1 MELMGS
7 SQKKNI
13 ETIAGKNRIIDNI
26 IEALVTRDH
35 FLLLGHKNPDED
47 CIASL
52 VGLAIILSK
61 FSKGTTIY
69 LGATIARQYQYLLNI
84 CKYNSI
90 TVTNGFSP
98 KTDPVEVIAI
108 LDTPKPSMIDASPEI
123 LSLFDDPKVVK
134 IEIDHHIGSDGAY
147 CGDEAYS
154 LVTDASS
161 AAELVGHLA
170 LKLHNKRK
178 LLADHQIDELFSR
191 NLVLS
196 LLTGIIGDSNMGQFL
211 KSNREKRYYKIFSNM
226 FNLMLTKETT
236 KETNFANMNDIHREL
251 TTLSGQEESCY
262 RYMIGRR
269 RAFPSIGYVVLTKED
284 MRKLY
289 KRYDNDMVVAVSR
302 TVVDALAEE
311 SGGLGLVAYYDNPK
325 ESDLVQFRMRRS
337 RLFKDLDLRVV
348 LSRLAIENGGGHE
361 GAIGFRFP
369 SSQVA
374 DIRRYVR
381 ELLPKVQEMLAA
393 TREAHRVP

>member
-1 MELMGS
+1 MGS

-13 ETIAGKNRIIDNI
+13 ETIAGKNRIIESI
-26 IEALVTRDH
+26 IDAIVTHDH

-47 CIASL
+47 CMASL

-61 FSKGTTIY
+61 FSKATTIY
-69 LGATIARQYQYLLNI
+69 LGAAIARQYQYLLNI
-84 CKYNSI
+84 CKFNSI
-90 TVTNGFSP
+90 TVTNGASAQ
-98 KTDPVEVIAI
+98 TDPVEVIAI
-108 LDTPKPSMIDASPEI
+108 LDTPKPSMIDASPEV
-123 LSLFDDPKVVK
+123 LSLFADPKVIK

-211 KSNREKRYYKIFSNM
+211 KSSREKRYYEIFSSM

-236 KETNFANMNDIHREL
+236 KESNFANMNDIHREL

-262 RYMIGRR
+262 RYMIGRKR
-269 RAFPSIGYVVLTKED
+269 RSSSIGYVVLTKDD

-289 KRYDNDMVVAVSR
+289 SRYDNDMVVAASR

-311 SGGLGLVAYYDNPK
+311 SGALGLVAYYDNPK
-325 ESDLVQFRMRRS
+325 ASGLVQFRMRRS
-337 RLFKDLDLRVV
+337 RLFKDLDLRAV
-348 LSRLAIENGGGHE
+348 LSQLAIADGGGHE

-369 SSQVA
+369 SSQIA

-381 ELLPKVQEMLAA
+381 ALVPKIEEMLVA
-393 TREAHRVP
+393 TREAHQVQ